1 VAAPEFPDE
10 GPSISVNAHVG
21 RLSRP
26 CANYGNDSNL
36 EKRMNEKLNPLALT
50 IDQAA
55 RVLTASGWKPV
66 THQMVEADI
75 EDGAPTNADGSL
87 NLMHYTAWL
96 VKEMSRRDG

>member
-1 VAAPEFPDE
+1 
-10 GPSISVNAHVG
+10 
-21 RLSRP
+21 
-26 CANYGNDSNL
+26 
-36 EKRMNEKLNPLALT
+36 MNEKLNPLALT
-50 IDQAA
+50 IQQAA